1 MTELSFDQQL
11 AVSHMNGPAMV
22 LAGPGSGKT
31 LVITNRIRYLIDH
44 GARPESILVITFTK
58 AAARQMKTRF
68 ERLAAPHSYRVTF
81 GTFHAI
87 FFQILK
93 HAYHYTG
100 ENILRDEE
108 RYRILASIA
117 ASMEITCEDLREWT
131 GEVAAEISRVKAE
144 QIPIDYYY
152 SASCPEEE
160 FRRIYRAYADQL
172 RRMNRIDFDDMML
185 CTNDLFHARK
195 DILSSWQ
202 KHFQYI
208 LVDEFQDIN
217 ALQYKIVRQLAAP
230 ENNLFIVGD
239 DEQSIYRFRGSR
251 PEIMLNFPKDYP
263 DAKVLQL
270 SENFRSTAPIV
281 RSSVRVIAENKKR
294 YGKKLYSHSK
304 EGDPVEVMA
313 CRDPETEYLYV
324 VNSIRKCLEQ
334 GVPASEIAILTRTN
348 LGARGPARK
357 LTEFSIPFCVKDSVP
372 LLYDHWI
379 AQDFFAYL
387 RLRSGKMVRKDF
399 LRVCNR
405 PNRYISREG
414 TDAARYS
421 ADRQICVSWTGLRAF
436 YAEKDWMLER
446 IVQFEDDMKM
456 IRNMRPYAAINFL
469 RLAAGYDDFLREY
482 ADRRRIDREE
492 LLAAADEIQDSA
504 KNYDTLEDWM
514 KDIARYREKM
524 EEMKAEMQFRS
535 AEKEEERVTLA
546 TFHSAK
552 GLEFR
557 EVFLLDV
564 NEKIIPYKKASLE
577 TDLEEERRLFYVGMT
592 RAKEHLHILYLKEQY
607 NKKMEP
613 SRFLECLREQTECRQ
628 QNPVEKQRKNGDKT
642 VENTV
647 EKRLKK

>member
-1 MTELSFDQQL
+1 MTELSFDQQN
-11 AVSHMNGPAMV
+11 AVKHMNGPAMV

-31 LVITNRIRYLIDH
+31 LVITSRIRYLIDH
-44 GARPESILVITFTK
+44 GVRPERILVITFTN
-58 AAARQMKTRF
+58 AAARQMRARF
-68 ERLAAPHSYRVTF
+68 ERMTAPSRYRVTF

-117 ASMEITCEDLREWT
+117 ASMEISCEDLREWT
-131 GEVAAEISRVKAE
+131 GEVSAEISRVKAE
-144 QIPIDYYY
+144 QLPIDYYY
-152 SASCPEEE
+152 SSSCPEEE
-160 FRRIYRAYADQL
+160 FRKVYRAYAEQL

-185 CTNDLFHARK
+185 CTYDLFHSRK
-195 DILSSWQ
+195 DILASWQ
-202 KHFQYI
+202 RQFQYI

-239 DEQSIYRFRGSR
+239 DDQSIYRFRGSR
-251 PEIMLNFPKDYP
+251 PEIMLNFQKDYQE
-263 DAKVLQL
+263 AKVFRL

-281 RSSVRVIAENKKR
+281 RSSVKVIAENKKR
-294 YGKKLYSHSK
+294 FGKKLYSHAQD
-304 EGDPVEVMA
+304 GAPVEVMA

-324 VNSIRKCLEQ
+324 VNSIRKCMKE

-357 LTEFSIPFCVKDSVP
+357 LMEFSIPFCIKDSVP

-379 AQDFFAYL
+379 AQDFLAYL
-387 RLRSGKMVRKDF
+387 RIRSGKMERGDF

-421 ADRQICVSWTGLRAF
+421 ADRRICVSWTGLRAF
-436 YAEKDWMLER
+436 YAQKDWMLER

-456 IRNMRPYAAINFL
+456 IRNMRPFAAINFL
-469 RLAAGYDDFLREY
+469 RRAAGYDDFLREY
-482 ADRRRIDREE
+482 ADRRRIDQGE

-504 KNYDTLEDWM
+504 KNFDTLEDWL
-514 KDIARYREKM
+514 KDIESVRKKM
-524 EEMKAEMQFRS
+524 EEMRAEMQFRS
-535 AEKEEERVTLA
+535 PEKEEERVTLA
-546 TFHSAK
+546 TLHSAK

-592 RAKEHLHILYLKEQY
+592 RAKENLHILYLKEQY

-613 SRFLECLREQTECRQ
+613 SRFLDCLREQAEGSGRT
-628 QNPVEKQRKNGDKT
+628 GSD
-642 VENTV
+642 
-647 EKRLKK
+647 